1 MMKINQLHYITTPMD
16 GDTMLIYSKADNYS
30 RAIFFSD
37 LKAGVI
43 AGIPGLSD
51 GLKVASDVVSDDL
64 VKYDRATNTLIK
76 TGVKVTPDGSV
87 RANTNSFEL
96 GGAHS
101 ITSGGTNVF
110 TRNNATWKTY
120 VPAWQEIKRTDSP
133 MPVYR
138 KYTDSAPT
146 ELVVGSVDTDIINS
160 PSYSLVAS
168 DNRRLFAFTIK
179 PANTITEVVVS
190 IMSSGVVVWRM
201 NIGQLV
207 AGETKVIEFDVLG
220 SALDVRVGLP
230 LATMFTSVNGIVWL
244 YGNQATG
251 VPYLSVLQRV
261 WAEDFLTG
269 LDGINGALALK
280 ADKTYVDSQDAALT
294 TQINLKA
301 NSSDVT
307 AALALKADKTYVDSQ
322 DSAIVASVALKAD
335 KTYVDSQDLLK
346 VDKVA
351 GKGLSTNDYT
361 TAEQT
366 KLAGITAG
374 ADMLRSVYDTNLNG
388 IVDNSEKV
396 NGVNTAGNLKY
407 YGTNSGGTVGFF
419 DVPVLPAARS
429 VTNVAAGGRPF
440 GSIFTI
446 SATRDSLVTY
456 TITAALSA
464 AIASSSNAQVDLQ
477 VDGVVVASSSMSLT
491 LTLAVTLGVALPFR
505 DQLVAYVPAGKT
517 VQLVRTGSVSATLVA
532 GQEVLL

>member
-1 MMKINQLHYITTPMD
+1 M
-16 GDTMLIYSKADNYS
+16 
-30 RAIFFSD
+30 
-37 LKAGVI
+37 
-43 AGIPGLSD
+43 
-51 GLKVASDVVSDDL
+51 
-64 VKYDRATNTLIK
+64 
-76 TGVKVTPDGSV
+76 
-87 RANTNSFEL
+87 
-96 GGAHS
+96 
-101 ITSGGTNVF
+101 
-110 TRNNATWKTY
+110 
-120 VPAWQEIKRTDSP
+120 
-133 MPVYR
+133 
-138 KYTDSAPT
+138 
-146 ELVVGSVDTDIINS
+146 
-160 PSYSLVAS
+160 
-168 DNRRLFAFTIK
+168 
-179 PANTITEVVVS
+179 
-190 IMSSGVVVWRM
+190 
-201 NIGQLV
+201 
-207 AGETKVIEFDVLG
+207 LG

-261 WAEDFLTG
+261 WAEDFLAG

-294 TQINLKA
+294 NQINLKA

-307 AALALKADKTYVDSQ
+307 AALDLKADKTYVDSQ
-322 DSAIVASVALKAD
+322 DASIVASVALKAD

-407 YGTNSGGTVGFF
+407 YGTNTGGTVGFF

-440 GSIFTI
+440 GSTFTI

-477 VDGVVVASSSMSLT
+477 VDGVTVASSSMSLT

-517 VQLVRTGSVSATLVA
+517 VQIVRSGSVSATLVC

>member
-207 AGETKVIEFDVLG
+207 AGETKVIEFDMLG

-307 AALALKADKTYVDSQ
+307 VSLALKADKTYVDSQ
-322 DSAIVASVALKAD
+322 DASIVASVALKAD

-374 ADMLRSVYDTNLNG
+374 ADMRRAVYDTNLDG
-388 IVDNSEKV
+388 IVDNSAKV
-396 NGVNTAGNLKY
+396 NGVDTAGNLKY

-440 GSIFTI
+440 GSTFTI

-517 VQLVRTGSVSATLVA
+517 VQIVRSGSVSATLVC